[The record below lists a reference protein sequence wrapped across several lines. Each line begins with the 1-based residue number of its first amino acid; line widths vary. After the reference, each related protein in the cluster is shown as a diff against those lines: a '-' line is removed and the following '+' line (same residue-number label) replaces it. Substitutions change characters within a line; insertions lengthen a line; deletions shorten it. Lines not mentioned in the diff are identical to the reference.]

1 MKVGDLVKWVMPGG
15 LPVTEHTGGIIVDGP
30 REGFQGTERRESYQ
44 VHWFAHDE
52 TSWHGGHNLELTS
65 ESPKKVFQTKV

>member
-15 LPVTEHTGGIIVDGP
+15 LPNMGHTGGIVVDGP

-44 VHWFAHDE
+44 IHWFAHDE
-52 TSWHGGHNLELTS
+52 TSWHGSHNLELTS